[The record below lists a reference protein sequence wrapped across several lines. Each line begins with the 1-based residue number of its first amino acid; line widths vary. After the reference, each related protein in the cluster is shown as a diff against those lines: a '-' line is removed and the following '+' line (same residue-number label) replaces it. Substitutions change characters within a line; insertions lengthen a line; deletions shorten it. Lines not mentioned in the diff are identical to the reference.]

1 MKKKKKNNRSI
12 ETHHWGE
19 EFVDWSTLSTEQAT
33 AKYYFALNWY
43 NYMASE
49 SQKKKWVLEYA
60 KKKKMKETVI
70 KKLLSIE
77 PNKFSVGYG
86 EMSSDDLG
94 MDTGVYARLLAL
106 GAPVPK
112 EKEAKLKRCLVFLVE
127 KRREK
132 NPSDGKE
139 GPSIQENIKNKVSEI
154 LAEIFS
160 YEEVFITNGFRESE
174 KKVSDVFRRENVKP
188 LHCKH
193 IRDEIVNMQNELLS
207 IPKDNQLKEA
217 YSHMK
222 KVEIKRYIEWL
233 GGIVQE
239 CDLKIANASRI
250 RKPRRKKARSA
261 DDITKK
267 VQVQESFSELGLK
280 SMPASSLVGSKVVV
294 LYNTATRD
302 IQLVSS
308 FPGQELQ
315 VRGTSIHNIDPSSS
329 FKKKIRKPETVSE
342 NFSRK
347 TTLPRVK
354 NFLDSIRTKSSPVN
368 GRMNKYTMILG
379 VF

>member
-19 EFVDWSTLSTEQAT
+19 EFVDWGTLTSEQAIS
-33 AKYYFALNWY
+33 KYYFALNWY
-43 NYMASE
+43 NYMASD
-49 SQKKKWVLEYA
+49 SQKKRWVVEYA
-60 KKKKMKETVI
+60 KKKKMKEPVL

-77 PNKFSVGYG
+77 PNKFSIGYG

-106 GAPVPK
+106 GAPVPR
-112 EKEAKLKRCLVFLVE
+112 EKELKLKKCLVFLVE
-127 KRREK
+127 KRRDK
-132 NPSDGKE
+132 ASSDTKE

-154 LAEIFS
+154 LADIFC
-160 YEEVFITNGFRESE
+160 YEESFFANKYRETE
-174 KKVSDVFRRENVKP
+174 KKVSDVFRRETVKP
-188 LHCKH
+188 LHCKY
-193 IRDEIVNMQNELLS
+193 IREEIVNMRSELLL
-207 IPKDNQLKEA
+207 IPKDEQLKEA

-222 KVEIKRYIEWL
+222 KTEIKKYIEWL
-233 GGIVQE
+233 NGIIQE
-239 CDLKIANASRI
+239 CDLKIANASRT
-250 RKPRRKKARSA
+250 RKPRKKKVRSA

-267 VQVQESFSELGLK
+267 VQIQESFSELGLK
-280 SMPASSLVGSKVVV
+280 SMSASSLVGSKAVV

-302 IQLVSS
+302 VQLVSS

-329 FKKKIRKPETVSE
+329 FKKKVRKPETVRE

-354 NFLDSIRTKSSPVN
+354 AFLDSIRTKSSPVN